1 MSMILTAEEE
11 AMLAGRC
18 GESIQW
24 AMEMQMAT
32 GSYFGADRFQPVS
45 HAHILAD
52 MEVMGD
58 TGQSLLRRMFE
69 SGAKFRVP
77 TTTDI
82 QFTDPDYAMFLGQDS
97 TLVAQQM
104 EVSHMLASMGA
115 MITNSCLPH
124 QSFYQPH
131 YGEHVAWG
139 DTGAVCYANSIFG
152 ARSNFEAGTASLAA
166 ALTGRVPRYGFHVEI
181 HRRGTVL
188 VTVNTSLDDYADWGA
203 LGAYVGNY
211 VKNYWDVPVLQ
222 GLPGP
227 FSSDQLKHLASA
239 LASYGSVALY
249 GIVGHTPEFLTT
261 CAWPRDSLRSEIR
274 ITRAEIMDVYRSY
287 SSESSQ
293 ADVVVFSGPQQSLFE
308 LKKLSEFLDG
318 KTVHSNTQLIVTTSH
333 GFYSIA
339 EQLGYIDRIQKAGG
353 LVLQGVCFYLMTL
366 DTIQKK
372 WGWRTVVTNSA
383 KVANIIGC
391 YDYRPVLRTTDDCIR
406 SALTGKVVPL

>member
-1 MSMILTAEEE
+1 MILTAEEE
-11 AMLAGRC
+11 AMLAGQF

-45 HAHILAD
+45 HAHILVD

-58 TGQSLLRRMFE
+58 TGQSLLRGMFE
-69 SGAKFRVP
+69 SGVKFRVP

-82 QFTDPDYAMFLGQDS
+82 QFTDPDYAMFLGQDPS
-97 TLVAQQM
+97 LVAQQM

-115 MITNSCLPH
+115 MTTNSCLPH

-166 ALTGRVPRYGFHVEI
+166 ALTGRVPRYGFHVDVN
-181 HRRGTVL
+181 RRGTVL
-188 VTVNTSLDDYADWGA
+188 VTVNTPLDDYADWGA

-222 GLPGP
+222 GLSGP
-227 FSSDQLKHLASA
+227 FSSDQLKHLAAA

-274 ITRAEIMDVYRSY
+274 ITRAEIMEVYRSY
-287 SSESSQ
+287 SPESSQ

-318 KTVHSNTQLIVTTSH
+318 KTVNSNTQLIVTTSH
-333 GFYSIA
+333 GCYSIA
-339 EQLGYIDRIQKAGG
+339 KQLGYIDRIQKAGG

-391 YDYRPVLRTTDDCIR
+391 YDYIPVLRTTDDCIR
-406 SALTGKVVPL
+406 SALTGKVVPYSD